1 SRLRKPQLRDGRG
14 LAVGPSARG
23 ARCPRP
29 TAARCLVVLAARR
42 QQRPARA
49 GGSSRGA
56 LVPGPRE
63 AGQSRRLCSRGERPD
78 RFFAADSVSDQAPS
92 PEAQQARASSVDG
105 GGSASA
111 AHAPGRQAQRRYQTQ
126 RKKRQRMI
134 KKKIRRGQ
142 ILVSTAEPPPVSAAP
157 TSAEGATLLRA
168 NGEVRAREPGCERKR
183 DGEQVLAEVTCS
195 LSAPAC
201 DLLPETRWFGGRRF
215 GEGGAVDTVD
225 TTEFSV

>member
-1 SRLRKPQLRDGRG
+1 FDTDSTR
-14 LAVGPSARG
+14 
-23 ARCPRP
+23 
-29 TAARCLVVLAARR
+29 T
-42 QQRPARA
+42 
-49 GGSSRGA
+49 
-56 LVPGPRE
+56 GPRRDRQ
-63 AGQSRRLCSRGERPD
+63 GPPRMQHNRKFTCVPFFNSPK